1 MGGMAMPG
9 GWTMSMA
16 WMRMPGQTWSAAAT
30 SFLGM
35 WVVMMVPMM
44 LPVLVP
50 MLRSYREGL
59 AGTSTTRRRWLTVIV
74 AAGYFVVWT
83 AIGAVVF
90 PLGATLAAAEM
101 QMSLLARSV
110 PLAVGVAVLIAGVVQ
125 LTAWKAR
132 TLACCRETPGAGE
145 TLPADAMT
153 ALRQGVRLGLI
164 CARCCANLM
173 LVLMVVGVMDF
184 ATMAVVT
191 AAITGERL
199 APAGERVARLTG
211 GVVVAAGL
219 VLIVLA

>member
-16 WMRMPGQTWSAAAT
+16 WMRMPGHTWSAAAT

-35 WVVMMVPMM
+35 WVVVMVPMM

-50 MLRSYREGL
+50 MVRSYRAAL
-59 AGTSTTRRRWLTVIV
+59 TTASTTRRRWLTVIV
-74 AAGYFVVWT
+74 ATGYFVVWT
-83 AIGAVVF
+83 AIGAVAF

-101 QMSLLARSV
+101 QMSVLARAV
-110 PLAVGVAVLIAGVVQ
+110 PLAVGVVVLIAGVVQ
-125 LTAWKAR
+125 LTAWKAQN
-132 TLACCRETPGAGE
+132 LACCRETPGAGE

-173 LVLMVVGVMDF
+173 LVLLVVGMMDVT
-184 ATMAVVT
+184 AMAVVT
-191 AAITGERL
+191 AAIIGERL
-199 APAGERVARLTG
+199 APTGERVARITG
-211 GVVVAAGL
+211 GVVIAAGL
-219 VLIVLA
+219 ALIALA